1 MPGFS
6 VDGRWHAAR
15 DDYESFFEVTIP
27 QCAVVLLEMKMTWK
41 ARNNTKMIPP
51 SQTNTIA
58 VSIRRLSVD
67 DAEAAA
73 ELSSQLGYPSSPGD
87 LRKRIEELSHTTDRV
102 AFTAVVDGQMVGW
115 IDAAME
121 RHLQYAASAVIG
133 GLVVREDMRGQ
144 GVGRRL
150 CVEVEEWA
158 RSKSVALVR
167 VRSQIKREDAHRFY
181 LRDGYRKV
189 KTSLVFEKSV
199 L

>member
-1 MPGFS
+1 MS
-6 VDGRWHAAR
+6 
-15 DDYESFFEVTIP
+15 T
-27 QCAVVLLEMKMTWK
+27 
-41 ARNNTKMIPP
+41 P
-51 SQTNTIA
+51 SQTNSIA

-102 AFTAVVDGQMVGW
+102 AFAAVVDGQDGQLVGW

-121 RHLQYAASAVIG
+121 RHLQSPASAVIG

-150 CVEVEEWA
+150 CLEVEEWA
-158 RSKSVALVR
+158 RSKSVPLVR

-189 KTSLVFEKSV
+189 KTSLVFEKPV

>member
-1 MPGFS
+1 MS
-6 VDGRWHAAR
+6 TR
-15 DDYESFFEVTIP
+15 
-27 QCAVVLLEMKMTWK
+27 
-41 ARNNTKMIPP
+41 
-51 SQTNTIA
+51 SQTNSIA
-58 VSIRRLSVD
+58 VSIRRLTVD

-73 ELSSQLGYPSSPGD
+73 ELSSQLGYPSSADD

-102 AFTAVVDGQMVGW
+102 AFAAVVDGQMVGW

-121 RHLQYAASAVIG
+121 RHLQHAASAVIG
-133 GLVVREDMRGQ
+133 GLVVREEMRGQ

-158 RSKSVALVR
+158 RSKSVPLVR

-181 LRDGYRKV
+181 LRDGYRQV
-189 KTSLVFEKSV
+189 KTSLVFEKPV

>member
-1 MPGFS
+1 MS
-6 VDGRWHAAR
+6 TR
-15 DDYESFFEVTIP
+15 
-27 QCAVVLLEMKMTWK
+27 
-41 ARNNTKMIPP
+41 
-51 SQTNTIA
+51 SQTNSIA
-58 VSIRRLSVD
+58 VSIRRLTVD

-87 LRKRIEELSHTTDRV
+87 LRERIDELSRTTDRV
-102 AFTAVVDGQMVGW
+102 AFAAVVDGEMVGW

-133 GLVVREDMRGQ
+133 GIVVREEMRGQ

-158 RSKSVALVR
+158 RSQSVPLVR

-181 LRDGYRKV
+181 LRDGYRQV
-189 KTSLVFEKSV
+189 KTSLVFEKP
-199 L
+199 LR

>member
-1 MPGFS
+1 MSISSQRNSS
-6 VDGRWHAAR
+6 V
-15 DDYESFFEVTIP
+15 
-27 QCAVVLLEMKMTWK
+27 
-41 ARNNTKMIPP
+41 
-51 SQTNTIA
+51 

-102 AFTAVVDGQMVGW
+102 AFAAVVDGQIVGW

-150 CVEVEEWA
+150 CLEVEEWA
-158 RSKSVALVR
+158 RSKSVPLVR

-189 KTSLVFEKSV
+189 KTSLVFEKPV

>member
-1 MPGFS
+1 MGTT
-6 VDGRWHAAR
+6 GRNL
-15 DDYESFFEVTIP
+15 TG
-27 QCAVVLLEMKMTWK
+27 LL
-41 ARNNTKMIPP
+41 
-51 SQTNTIA
+51 
-58 VSIRRLSVD
+58 IRRLSAE

-73 ELSSQLGYPSSPGD
+73 ELSGELGYRCTTED
-87 LRKRIEELSHTTDRV
+87 LRERIEELSCTADRV
-102 AFTAVVDGQMVGW
+102 AFAAVLDDQIVGW

-133 GLVVREDMRGQ
+133 GLVVRENTRGL

-158 RSKSVALVR
+158 RSKSIPVVR

-181 LRDGYRKV
+181 LRDGYSKV
-189 KTSLVFEKSV
+189 KTSLVFEKRV

>member
-1 MPGFS
+1 MATI
-6 VDGRWHAAR
+6 GRN
-15 DDYESFFEVTIP
+15 VTG
-27 QCAVVLLEMKMTWK
+27 LL
-41 ARNNTKMIPP
+41 
-51 SQTNTIA
+51 
-58 VSIRRLSVD
+58 IRRLTAD

-73 ELSSQLGYPSSPGD
+73 ELSGELGYRCTTED
-87 LRKRIEELSHTTDRV
+87 LRERIEELSCTADRV
-102 AFTAVVDGQMVGW
+102 AFAAVLDGQMVGW

-133 GLVVREDMRGQ
+133 GLVVREDTRGL

-150 CVEVEEWA
+150 CLEVEEWA
-158 RSKSVALVR
+158 RSKSIPLVR

-181 LRDGYRKV
+181 LRDGYSKV